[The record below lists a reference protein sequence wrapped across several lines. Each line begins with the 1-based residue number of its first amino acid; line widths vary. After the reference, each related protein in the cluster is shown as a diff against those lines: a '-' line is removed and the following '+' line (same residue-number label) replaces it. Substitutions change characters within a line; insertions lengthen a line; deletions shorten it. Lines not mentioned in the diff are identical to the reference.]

1 MRYAPLLYFI
11 LRKMN
16 HRTHEK
22 AYTFKHAKENLIK
35 STSSRERGRREIW
48 ARSYPI
54 SAKNLV
60 TQVWLESD
68 HLRAREAQ

>member
-1 MRYAPLLYFI
+1 MLQCFI
-11 LRKMN
+11 FYIEKNEPQDPR
-16 HRTHEK
+16 EK
-22 AYTFKHAKENLIK
+22 AYTFKHARESKTK